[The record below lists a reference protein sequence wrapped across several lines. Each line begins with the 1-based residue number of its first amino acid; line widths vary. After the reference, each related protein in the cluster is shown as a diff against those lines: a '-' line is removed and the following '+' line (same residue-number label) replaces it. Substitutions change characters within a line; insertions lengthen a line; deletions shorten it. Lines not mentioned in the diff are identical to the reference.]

1 MKKKIAIMLTLIL
14 ATEIFKACTAEE
26 KVNNSSLSPTVST
39 SVGVFVSGKISAT
52 AGTAPKQW
60 HYSKRLI
67 IQCNCR
73 KQQNICSLL
82 LSRQL
87 SKALTSL
94 WVLIFLKGLILM
106 KINQITL
113 TDLRRMNG
121 KEGLILQGCGGEIK
135 EWVDGINK
143 MLTDKG
149 ILLDDTKFENVS
161 VFKSDGVTCI
171 LYPFEDVHLDIGKLA
186 MWRLQSYTAFAGM
199 WLSDYVD
206 NRLGG
211 FEPEQNKAEKVK
223 PDCALI
229 GQDGNIFNLMG
240 IASRT
245 LKQNGMAPF
254 IPHFYV
260 LILDDSNKEE
270 RNLGMLA
277 GLSML
282 WVCDAV
288 WVFGDEITEGMKTEI
303 RFAEKLNIEVRY
315 ISENAL
321 RKSEIKNDKIKKN

>member
-1 MKKKIAIMLTLIL
+1 
-14 ATEIFKACTAEE
+14 
-26 KVNNSSLSPTVST
+26 
-39 SVGVFVSGKISAT
+39 
-52 AGTAPKQW
+52 
-60 HYSKRLI
+60 
-67 IQCNCR
+67 
-73 KQQNICSLL
+73 
-82 LSRQL
+82 
-87 SKALTSL
+87 
-94 WVLIFLKGLILM
+94 M
-106 KINQITL
+106 KINKITL

-135 EWVDGINK
+135 EWMDGINK

-171 LYPFEDVHLDIGKLA
+171 LYPFEDVHLDVGKIA
-186 MWRLQSYTAFAGM
+186 MWRLQSYTAFAGT
-199 WLSDYVD
+199 WLSDYVE
-206 NRLGG
+206 NKLGG
-211 FEPEQNKAEKVK
+211 FITDEQIKAEKVK

-254 IPHFYV
+254 IPHFYA

-288 WVFGDEITEGMKTEI
+288 WVFGDEITESMKTEI
-303 RFAEKLNIEVRY
+303 LFAEKLNIKVRY
-315 ISENAL
+315 ISENDL
-321 RKSEIKNDKIKKN
+321 RKSEVQNDRVKKN

>member
-1 MKKKIAIMLTLIL
+1 
-14 ATEIFKACTAEE
+14 
-26 KVNNSSLSPTVST
+26 
-39 SVGVFVSGKISAT
+39 
-52 AGTAPKQW
+52 
-60 HYSKRLI
+60 
-67 IQCNCR
+67 
-73 KQQNICSLL
+73 
-82 LSRQL
+82 
-87 SKALTSL
+87 
-94 WVLIFLKGLILM
+94 
-106 KINQITL
+106 
-113 TDLRRMNG
+113 MNG
-121 KEGLILQGCGGEIK
+121 KEGLILQGCGGETQ

-143 MLTDKG
+143 ILTDKG

-161 VFKSDGVTCI
+161 VFQNDGVTCI

-211 FEPEQNKAEKVK
+211 FITDEQIKAEKVK

-240 IASRT
+240 IANCT

-254 IPHFYV
+254 IPHFYA

-270 RNLGMLA
+270 RKLGMQA
-277 GLSML
+277 GISLL

-288 WVFGDEITEGMKTEI
+288 LVFGDEITDGMKTEI
-303 RFAEKLNIEVRY
+303 RFAEKLNIKVRY
-315 ISENAL
+315 ISENDL
-321 RKSEIKNDKIKKN
+321 RKSEVKNDKVKKN